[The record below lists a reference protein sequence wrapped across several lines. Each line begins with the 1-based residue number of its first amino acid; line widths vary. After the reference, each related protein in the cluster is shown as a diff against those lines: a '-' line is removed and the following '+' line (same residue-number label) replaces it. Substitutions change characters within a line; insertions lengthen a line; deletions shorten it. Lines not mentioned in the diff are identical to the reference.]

1 MTPPL
6 GEHFP
11 EEYRK
16 KFCQDHL
23 KPGAVLRFQSNQ
35 TSPPKIKRCV
45 VIALND
51 ESVSLALTYINS
63 GKPSNPYLQPWQL
76 YFECEGREYLDH
88 DSYLDCAQLYEEN
101 FEVISRMIMRD
112 FSIYLG
118 RMSDEDF
125 LKVRGLVELAK
136 SIPFKLKKKYGFV

>member
-23 KPGAVLRFQSNQ
+23 KPGAVLRFQSFQ

-88 DSYLDCAQLYEEN
+88 DSHLDCAQLYEEN

-112 FSIYLG
+112 ITVYLG

-125 LKVRGLVELAK
+125 LKVKSLVELAK
-136 SIPFKLKKKYGFV
+136 SIPYKLKKKYGLL

>member
-6 GEHFP
+6 GERFP

-16 KFCQDHL
+16 KFCHDHL
-23 KPGAVLRFQSNQ
+23 KPVAVLRFQSIQ
-35 TSPPKIKRCV
+35 TSPPKIKRSV

-76 YFECEGREYLDH
+76 HLECEGREYLDR

-101 FEVISRMIMRD
+101 FEVISRMLLRD
-112 FSIYLG
+112 ITVYLG
-118 RMSDEDF
+118 RMSGEDL
-125 LKVRGLVELAK
+125 LKVKSLVALAK